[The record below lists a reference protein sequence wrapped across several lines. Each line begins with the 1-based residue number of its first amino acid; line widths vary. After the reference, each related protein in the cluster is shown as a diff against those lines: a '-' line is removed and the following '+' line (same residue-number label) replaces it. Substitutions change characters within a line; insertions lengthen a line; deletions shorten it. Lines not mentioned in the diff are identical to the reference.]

1 MLQTLRK
8 TVANIRDS
16 IASFDPDRVPNDD
29 IGELVDL
36 FSELERLAIA
46 GRTLIARRVERSN
59 VWCNQGFNTPARW
72 MAAKAQTTLAS
83 AIATFNT
90 GRKLTDLPATQDAL
104 RAGKLSRIQAA
115 EIAAAASADPAAEVR
130 LLRTART
137 DTVAHLRQEC
147 AKIVAAASRDRQADE
162 RIHRSRYLRS
172 WSEADGA
179 FRLDARL
186 TSDAGARLMSVVD
199 VRSREFQEQA
209 RRAGSNERAEAHA
222 ADALVSLADTTT
234 PGPRAV
240 VHVHVD
246 AKAWERGH
254 AEKGETCAVPGVG
267 PIPVAA
273 ARRLAR
279 DGVVKAVL
287 DDDADVRAVAHFG
300 RSIPA
305 KLRSALEARD
315 STCVVP
321 GCDETEGLEIDHVV
335 PHSEGGPTRLS
346 NLARLCR
353 WHHSL
358 KTHRGW
364 CLAGRPGAWE
374 WFKQSRSTIR
384 PHPN

>member
-1 MLQTLRK
+1 MLKDLRA
-8 TVANIRDS
+8 TVAKVRDM
-16 IASFDPDRVPNDD
+16 IASFDPDRVPTEDVS
-29 IGELVDL
+29 ELVEL
-36 FSELERLAIA
+36 FSDLERLSIA

-59 VWCNQGFNTPARW
+59 VWCNQGYSTPARW

-90 GRKLTDLPATQDAL
+90 GRKLADLPATQDAL
-104 RAGKLSRIQAA
+104 RAGSLSRIQAA
-115 EIAAAASADPAAEVR
+115 EITAAASADPAAEAT
-130 LLRTART
+130 LLKTART
-137 DTVAHLRQEC
+137 ETVAQLREQC
-147 AKIVAAASRDRQADE
+147 RMVVVAAGRDRDIDE
-162 RIHRSRYLRS
+162 RIHRSRFLRS

-179 FRLDARL
+179 FRLDARM
-186 TSDAGARLMSVVD
+186 TADAGARLMSTVD
-199 VRSREFQEQA
+199 ARSREFQERA
-209 RRAGSNERAEAHA
+209 RRAGSKERAEAHA
-222 ADALVSLADTTT
+222 ADALVSLADSTT

-246 AKAWERGH
+246 AGAWKRGH

-300 RSIPA
+300 RQIPS

-315 STCVVP
+315 ATCVVP

-353 WHHSL
+353 WHHTL

-364 CLAGRPGAWE
+364 CLSGGPGAWE